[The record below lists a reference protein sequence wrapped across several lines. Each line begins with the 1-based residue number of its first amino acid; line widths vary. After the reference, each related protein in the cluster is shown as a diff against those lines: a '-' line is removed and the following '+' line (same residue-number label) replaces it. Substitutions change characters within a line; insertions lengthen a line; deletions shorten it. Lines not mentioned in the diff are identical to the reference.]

1 VQVPPYVSDQQ
12 LEQSLKAAIRDI
24 PDFPKPGIVFKDIT
38 PVLADPELLRRTTR
52 AMAAPFADAGVS
64 YVVGVESRGFILG
77 APVAL
82 ELSAGFIPVRK
93 PGKLPFRTAT
103 AEYAL
108 EYGMDRLEIHADAH
122 APDARVLVVD
132 DVLATGGTAAA
143 TCRLVEGLGGIVVGC
158 SFLIAL
164 SFLPGLSALSGR
176 RVETLI
182 TY

>member
-1 VQVPPYVSDQQ
+1 
-12 LEQSLKAAIRDI
+12 
-24 PDFPKPGIVFKDIT
+24 
-38 PVLADPELLRRTTR
+38 
-52 AMAAPFADAGVS
+52 
-64 YVVGVESRGFILG
+64 
-77 APVAL
+77 
-82 ELSAGFIPVRK
+82 
-93 PGKLPFRTAT
+93 
-103 AEYAL
+103 
-108 EYGMDRLEIHADAH
+108 
-122 APDARVLVVD
+122 VLVVD